1 MREGKTAFGGVTM
14 QEAKWTIRGENAGT
28 LARVAVGIVLFI
40 LVIGLWACLWVPP
53 SIF

>member
-1 MREGKTAFGGVTM
+1 M
-14 QEAKWTIRGENAGT
+14 QEAKWTMQGENAGT
-28 LARVAVGIVLFI
+28 LVRVAVGLVLFI